1 MSGLLSGL
9 ANLGLGKLVGAK
21 IYEEPEKPKA
31 AQQMPKAVEKPQ
43 ISESELI
50 YDRSFDCP
58 VCASK
63 ITSKV
68 MKTGRARLEGMDE
81 DLRPRY
87 EGIDSVKYDVIT
99 CPICGFSALSRYFK
113 PLIPSQV
120 KWIQENI
127 SQIVQLHPGTGETY
141 SYEEAMERFKL
152 ALACA
157 IVKKAKNSERAY
169 ICLKSGWLLRGWQE
183 SLDESD
189 PDYQTKKSAMK
200 EEEEEYLRT
209 ALDGFETAR
218 STESPPICGMDE
230 TTLDYLMAVLAVR
243 FEKYEMAAK
252 LVSNVLVSH
261 SANSRIKDKARELK
275 AAINAAL
282 KKDG

>member
-9 ANLGLGKLVGAK
+9 ASLGLGKLVGAQ
-21 IYEEPEKPKA
+21 IYEEPEKPKTV
-31 AQQMPKAVEKPQ
+31 QQTPKMAEKPQ

-50 YDRSFDCP
+50 YDRSFECP

-68 MKTGRARLEGMDE
+68 MKSGRARLEGMDE

-87 EGIDSVKYDVIT
+87 EGIDSVKYDVVM
-99 CPICGFSALSRYFK
+99 CPICGFSALTRYFK

-120 KWIQENI
+120 KWIQDNI
-127 SQIVQLHPGTGETY
+127 SQIVQLHPGTGDTY

-183 SLDESD
+183 SLDEGD
-189 PDYQTKKSAMK
+189 PDYQAKKSAM
-200 EEEEEYLRT
+200 EAEEEEYLRT

-243 FEKYEMAAK
+243 FEKYETASK
-252 LVSNVLVSH
+252 LVSAVLLSH

-282 KKDG
+282 KKDR

>member
-31 AQQMPKAVEKPQ
+31 TQQMPKAAEKPQ

-87 EGIDSVKYDVIT
+87 EGIDSVKYDVIM

-200 EEEEEYLRT
+200 EEEDEYLRT